1 MTTGRGPYRVGDAV
15 VPVAAKRPLLPPDV
29 ADEVGEVV
37 LVTPRHV
44 RARFPSGRI
53 WHFLPR
59 ELEPAPPVSR

>member
-1 MTTGRGPYRVGDAV
+1 MTTGRGPHRVGDAV
-15 VPVAAKRPLLPPDV
+15 VPVADKRPLLPPDV
-29 ADEVGEVV
+29 ADEVGTVI

-59 ELEPAPPVSR
+59 ELEPAESNSR

>member
-1 MTTGRGPYRVGDAV
+1 VTTGRGPYRVGDTV
-15 VPVAAKRPLLPPDV
+15 VPVAAKRPLLPSDV
-29 ADEVGEVV
+29 ANEVGEVI

-59 ELEPAPPVSR
+59 ELEPAGTNSR